1 MNFFKLFLINIFLII
16 FVFKNNAISSIKSEI
31 IVKVGDEIIT
41 SFQLESKIKTTLLF
55 AGEKL
60 SQENINKVK
69 NISLKF
75 LINSK
80 IKYNEIKNYKL
91 DVNQVA
97 INMHLENISKKL
109 NIAPNNLKDFFNTKE
124 MSYEQYIDEVKIE
137 FMWQTLIRE
146 LYANRIVVQE
156 DQINKEVDRIKKLKR
171 NIQEFNLSEIEV
183 DLENS
188 LNKNDIINEIK
199 NNIDKNGFESTALK
213 FSTSSTAINGGV
225 LGWIN
230 SNSLSQQI
238 FEIIKN
244 MTPGDISEPIT
255 KVNKIIFF
263 KLIDKRVIQSKE
275 TISTDNLKKSLIKDR
290 KREMLNLYSNN
301 HLSKKR
307 NSTLIEMQ

>member
-109 NIAPNNLKDFFNTKE
+109 NIAPNNLKDFF
-124 MSYEQYIDEVKIE
+124 
-137 FMWQTLIRE
+137 
-146 LYANRIVVQE
+146 NRIVVQE